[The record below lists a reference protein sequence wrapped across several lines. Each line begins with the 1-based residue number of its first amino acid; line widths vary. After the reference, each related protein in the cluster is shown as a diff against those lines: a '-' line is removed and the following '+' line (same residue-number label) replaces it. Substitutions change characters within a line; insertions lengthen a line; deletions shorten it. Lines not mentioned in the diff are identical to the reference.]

1 MITLTTYF
9 EREMNMK
16 ITVGIND
23 IFKSSNVRNAIIDL
37 QTKKNACGDD
47 GVWLYDLEEF
57 WNNNGQR
64 IVKQI
69 KEKKY
74 IPQIVHEK
82 IIVSANGKRRKIAL
96 MSSVDRMIQRAI
108 LQAIKNEAE
117 KNFSEYSFAY
127 RDEMGTE
134 SAAKCAAE
142 YIESGREYVV
152 ELDVKDFFDEID
164 HSFLLKTLENII
176 EDESLYFLLE
186 QYVVC
191 RVESDYKLEQ
201 KHIGIIQGAPISPM
215 LSNIYLTEFDH
226 WLEKQAY
233 AFVRFADNINI
244 YVDSIEEGTE
254 VINIVETKLAEYKLN
269 LNKSKCGVFR
279 VFARKYLGFQFEKAG
294 TSILVKRAK
303 IEKRNVFG
311 SWHKNSLQKIDH
323 NFYIVNDGVLTK
335 KDFTIL
341 FDNEEKKTHIPV
353 ETTDAINI
361 YSNVIFS
368 SNFIETLNKY
378 SLNLNVYDK
387 YGVYVGGFFVANQ
400 RNRMKSLV
408 QQVRIY
414 SDDIQRL
421 KYARAI
427 DIASIYNLRC
437 NLKYYLKHN
446 ESKLLNE
453 TIDYFTKGIR
463 EINEAKDVNQVLMIE
478 ARCRQKYYHC
488 FNEMF
493 SGDEFH
499 FSVRTKRPPKDE
511 VNAMISFGNVY
522 LYQKI
527 AQMIYRTSLDIRIS
541 FVHSAMRRNENLNL
555 DLADIFKPIIVDRV
569 ICTLIN
575 KKMIS
580 KEKCFEKAEKNGIY
594 LNKEGKIILL
604 NELDRKLRQI
614 ITVGKVEY
622 TYERLMYQEVRK
634 LERSILDGIQYKPFK
649 YQL

>member
-1 MITLTTYF
+1 MII
-9 EREMNMK
+9 K
-16 ITVGIND
+16 SGIND
-23 IFKSSNVRNAIIDL
+23 IFKTNNVRNAIAEL

-47 GVWLYDLEEF
+47 GVWLYDLEKF
-57 WNNNGQR
+57 WNVNGQK
-64 IVKQI
+64 IVNQI
-69 KEKKY
+69 HDKKY

-96 MSSVDRMIQRAI
+96 MSSVDRMIQRAV
-108 LQAIKNEAE
+108 LQIIKEEVE
-117 KNFSEYSFAY
+117 KLFSKYSFAY
-127 RDEMGTE
+127 RDEKGTDT
-134 SAAKCAAE
+134 AIKCAAE
-142 YIESGREYVV
+142 YIESGKEYVV
-152 ELDVKDFFDEID
+152 ELDVKDFFDEIS
-164 HSFLLKTLENII
+164 HKILLETLKDAI

-186 QYVVC
+186 QYIVC

-201 KHIGIIQGAPISPM
+201 KHKGIVQGAPISPM
-215 LSNIYLTEFDH
+215 LSNIYLTEFDY
-226 WLEKQAY
+226 WMENQAY
-233 AFVRFADNINI
+233 AFVRFADNINV
-244 YVDSIEEGTE
+244 YVNSIEEGTK
-254 VINIVETKLAEYKLN
+254 VMNAIETKLFEYKLC
-269 LNKSKCGVFR
+269 LNESKRGVFNA
-279 VFARKYLGFQFEKAG
+279 FSRKYLGFQFEKVG
-294 TSILVKRAK
+294 TSILVKRITHGK
-303 IEKRNVFG
+303 KNVFG
-311 SWHKNSLQKIDH
+311 NWHKNSLQKIDH

-387 YGVYVGGFFVANQ
+387 YGVFVGGFLAANQ
-400 RNRMKSLV
+400 RNRMKSLI
-408 QQVRIY
+408 QQVKIY
-414 SDDIQRL
+414 SDNEQRL

-427 DIASIYNLRC
+427 DIASIHNLRC

-446 ESKLLNE
+446 TSVLLSE
-453 TIDYFTKGIR
+453 TIEYLTEGIR
-463 EINEAKDVNQVLMIE
+463 ELNESKDINQILMIE

-493 SGDEFH
+493 SGDSFH
-499 FSVRTKRPPKDE
+499 FTVRTKRPPKDE

-580 KEKCFEKAEKNGIY
+580 KEKHFEKAENNGIY
-594 LNKEGKIILL
+594 MNKEGKIILL
-604 NELDRKLRQI
+604 QELDRKLRQI
-614 ITVGKVEY
+614 ITVGKIEY

-634 LERSILDGIQYKPFK
+634 LESCLLNGMQYKPFK